1 MSRRARWGLLLSCCG
16 LAALVAPSAWE
27 VLDAGSTG
35 ASALGADPLAK
46 LQERPRSTET
56 AGPVPRSE
64 RRLEGAAVASTEAS
78 AEPGS
83 AASKR
88 SVGRRRPLPE
98 MAPARVA
105 R

>member
-64 RRLEGAAVASTEAS
+64 RRLEGAAVASTETS
-78 AEPGS
+78 TEPGS
-83 AASKR
+83 AAARLSC
-88 SVGRRRPLPE
+88 S
-98 MAPARVA
+98 PAR
-105 R
+105 RCGT

>member
-35 ASALGADPLAK
+35 EGALGADPLAK

-64 RRLEGAAVASTEAS
+64 RRLEGAAVASTETS

-83 AASKR
+83 AAAR
-88 SVGRRRPLPE
+88 RAVGRRRPLPE
-98 MAPARVA
+98 TAHARVA